1 MDTCSPM
8 PRSAKPEASPTNAA
22 QREGAEYIA
31 DMLLGLRKTAKRNQL
46 PFLVHLLEMA
56 FYEAYTIARETEPD
70 MRMIETLNQLSD
82 IS

>member
-1 MDTCSPM
+1 M
-8 PRSAKPEASPTNAA
+8 PRSAETEGPQHSAA
-22 QREGAEYIA
+22 QREGAEYVA

-56 FYEAYTIARETEPD
+56 FYEAYTIARQAEPD
-70 MRMIETLNQLSD
+70 MGIIETIHQLSD